1 MDIKRGT
8 TPHLSVRFNGLD
20 DDAAVESIEFLF
32 KQHPS
37 ESAPPLL
44 KKRYP
49 DNVRREEGGIYRIFL
64 TAEETRRFTPGKYM
78 HMDTRITLIGG
89 DIPPTSIVTVMVTPT
104 LFSGEVQP

>member
-8 TPHLSVRFNGLD
+8 TPYLSVRFNGLD
-20 DDAAVESIEFLF
+20 DGAAVESIEFLF
-32 KQHPS
+32 KQHPT

-49 DNVRREEGGIYRIFL
+49 DNVTREDSGIYRIYF

-78 HMDTRITLIGG
+78 HMDTRVTLVGG
-89 DIPPTSIVTVMVTPT
+89 NIPPTSIVTIMVTPT
-104 LFSGEVQP
+104 LFSEEV

>member
-20 DDAAVESIEFLF
+20 EDAAVESIEFLF
-32 KQHPS
+32 KQHAS
-37 ESAPPLL
+37 ESAPALL

-49 DNVRREEGGIYRIFL
+49 DNVQREESGIYRIFF
-64 TAEETRRFTPGKYM
+64 TAEETRRFAPGKYM
-78 HMDTRITLIGG
+78 HMDTRITLAGG

-104 LFSGEVQP
+104 LFSEEM